1 MRKLLWVLMS
11 CGIFGVKGQ
20 DAAGIRALTA
30 PDTLAAYPL
39 SVTERFTTNLLFPS
53 PIFKVDLGTG
63 DVLARKMGQTENV
76 LLLKANRPG
85 MASTNVSVYL
95 TDGRFYSFLV
105 RYADSLTSYNYS
117 FCPGAPRALFT
128 GAVASVERLDS
139 DAVAVAAHRGRLR
152 VGGSD
157 GSVSLRLKGLFLK
170 DGLMW
175 MSFRARNRSSV
186 DFLPGG
192 MRFAV
197 QDRKRV
203 RRTAVQSI
211 EVQPVY
217 VGARGELA
225 GGGQLSVVAALHALT
240 VGKGKQLVVE
250 WREANGGRRVRLVI
264 RGKHLLR
271 AKKID

>member
-11 CGIFGVKGQ
+11 FGIFGVKGQ

-39 SVTERFTTNLLFPS
+39 SVTERYTTNLLFPS

-85 MASTNVSVYL
+85 MPSTNVSVYL

-117 FCPGAPRALFT
+117 FCKGAPRALFT
-128 GAVASVERLDS
+128 GSVASVEQLDS
-139 DAVAVAAHRGRLR
+139 DAVAVAAHTIRLR
-152 VGGSD
+152 IAGSD
-157 GSVSLRLKGLFLK
+157 GRVSLRLKGLFLK

-175 MSFRARNRSSV
+175 MHFHAQNRSAI
-186 DFLPGG
+186 DFIPAGL
-192 MRFAV
+192 RFAV

-211 EVQPVY
+211 DLQPVY
-217 VGARGELA
+217 TGSAAELA
-225 GGGQLSVVAALHALT
+225 GGAQLSLVAALHALT
-240 VGKGKQLVVE
+240 IGRDKQLVVE
-250 WREANGGRRVRLVI
+250 WREAGGSRRVRLVI
-264 RGKHLLR
+264 NGKHLLR
-271 AKKID
+271 AKKIG